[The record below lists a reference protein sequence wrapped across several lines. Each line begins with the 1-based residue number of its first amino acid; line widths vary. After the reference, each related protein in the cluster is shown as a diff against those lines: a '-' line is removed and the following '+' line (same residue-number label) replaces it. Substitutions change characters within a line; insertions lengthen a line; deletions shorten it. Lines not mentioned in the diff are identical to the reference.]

1 MESELAAWPHLYA
14 VDQLGF
20 PLLSAIIFLPLAF
33 AAWIFCTHDA
43 AHARRLAWI
52 ACAFEIALT
61 LLAVAV
67 FDPSRA
73 GMQFMEDFVWMSS
86 LNVRYQLGI
95 DGISLFFLPL
105 TALLFAGVIIA
116 SWTSV
121 HDMIHSYL
129 GLLLTLLSFTMGVFC
144 SLDLVLFF
152 AFWELTV
159 VPVYFLV
166 TLWGIGPERR
176 FAGMK
181 YALMMLAGGVPLL
194 LGIVLLG
201 LNHADP
207 VGDAAS
213 PGMSFSYFSLIE
225 TPLPEQL
232 GQIVFLLL
240 FVGFAV
246 KAPLFPF
253 HTWLPKLAMEG
264 PTGVSAV
271 IVGLKLGAY
280 GLLRFAVPLAP
291 AAFREY
297 AWLVG
302 TLGAIGVV
310 YGGLLALNQTNLRRL
325 LAFSSVSHVGLVA
338 LGIAAMNI
346 QGLEGAIFQTLNF
359 AIVAG
364 GIFLLAG
371 FIQHRLGTTEVAS
384 LGGLARSA
392 PLLSAFFLLLGLAS
406 IGVPG
411 TNGFV
416 AESLLLVG
424 ISQAHLGMGLAG
436 VFGIVIGAAYML
448 GFFRRAFYGPVR
460 RQDVAAMADLQT
472 RERALL
478 SVGAVLVL
486 AAGFFPDIVLSSI
499 ASAAQAW
506 IERLD

>member
-1 MESELAAWPHLYA
+1 MAAWVLCLRDVTA
-14 VDQLGF
+14 
-20 PLLSAIIFLPLAF
+20 
-33 AAWIFCTHDA
+33 
-43 AHARRLAWI
+43 ARRLAWI
-52 ACAFEIALT
+52 GCVLELALT
-61 LLAVAV
+61 LVAVAV
-67 FDPSRA
+67 FDRSTA
-73 GMQFMEDFVWMSS
+73 AMQLMEDHVWMSS

-95 DGISLFFLPL
+95 DGISVFFLPL
-105 TALLFAGVIIA
+105 TALLFAGVVTA
-116 SWTSV
+116 SWTSLRG
-121 HDMIHSYL
+121 MAQPYLALLLILL
-129 GLLLTLLSFTMGVFC
+129 GLTMGVFC
-144 SLDLVLFF
+144 ALDLVLFF
-152 AFWELTV
+152 VFWELTV

-201 LNHADP
+201 LNHA
-207 VGDAAS
+207 S
-213 PGMSFSYFSLIE
+213 PGGAGSAQTMSFSYLELIA

-232 GQIVFLLL
+232 GEVVFLLL

-253 HTWLPKLAMEG
+253 HTWLPKLVMEG
-264 PTGVSAV
+264 PAGVSAV

-291 AAFREY
+291 DKFREY

-302 TLGAIGVV
+302 GLGAFGVI

-325 LAFSSVSHVGLVA
+325 LAFSSVSHVGLVV

-346 QGLEGAIFQTLNF
+346 QGLQGAIFQTLNF

-371 FIQHRLGTTEVAS
+371 FIQHRLGTTDLAS
-384 LGGLARSA
+384 LGGLASVA
-392 PLLSAFFLLLGLAS
+392 PMLSAFFLLLGFAS
-406 IGVPG
+406 IGLPG

-424 ISQAHLGMGLAG
+424 ISQAHFGMALVGIFG
-436 VFGIVIGAAYML
+436 VVIGAAYML
-448 GFFRRAFYGPVR
+448 GFFRRAFYGPVLR
-460 RQDVAAMADLQT
+460 ADVAAMADLQP

-486 AAGFFPDIVLSSI
+486 IGGLFPQPVLSLME
-499 ASAAQAW
+499 SAAQAW
-506 IERLD
+506 ITRLG